1 VDLPGAAIVLNGKI
15 GEFLVCKGPV
25 DISAVCIRDMCGMLT
40 IFAHRGEQ
48 RNPSCRVW
56 DRTAA
61 DVKGE
66 EGCSIEG
73 ATVSDYIHN
82 QDE

>member
-1 VDLPGAAIVLNGKI
+1 MYPNSTRPRIALHMLFLQAITSKYSPRLSQHSHCVSKA
-15 GEFLVCKGPV
+15 F
-25 DISAVCIRDMCGMLT
+25 
-40 IFAHRGEQ
+40 
-48 RNPSCRVW
+48 RVW
-56 DRTAA
+56 DTA
-61 DVKGE
+61 DVKGA

>member
-1 VDLPGAAIVLNGKI
+1 MQTSLSTEEKKVETCDTGTREVAHCFLLNREKRRLYVY
-15 GEFLVCKGPV
+15 FV
-25 DISAVCIRDMCGMLT
+25 S
-40 IFAHRGEQ
+40 
-48 RNPSCRVW
+48 VW
-56 DRTAA
+56 DTA

-66 EGCSIEG
+66 EGRSIEG